1 MGDINDLGAVRA
13 FIAVAN
19 SGSFARAADLCGLT
33 RSAVGKAVSR
43 LEEQLGTRLLHRST
57 RSVGLTVEG
66 ELFLERGSQILAD
79 LDEVEA
85 SIRQDQAEPVGI
97 LRLTVPGSYGR
108 LKVLPILHSYLAA
121 WPNIQAEVNFSD
133 RIIDIVEEGY
143 DLSVRIGAVP
153 TDTQLITR
161 VIAHSSTI
169 LCAAPRYLKAHPTP
183 LTPEEITHHR
193 RLAFG
198 RRRRPLPWQLHRP
211 DRTIAIIETSPYMLF
226 DSADAIR
233 DAALLGSGIAYL
245 PEFLIEEDLRTGK
258 LVALLPDHKTEKLP
272 IFAIYP
278 SRRHLSNKVRL
289 FLDMLTHSTHT

>member
-1 MGDINDLGAVRA
+1 
-13 FIAVAN
+13 
-19 SGSFARAADLCGLT
+19 
-33 RSAVGKAVSR
+33 
-43 LEEQLGTRLLHRST
+43 
-57 RSVGLTVEG
+57 
-66 ELFLERGSQILAD
+66 
-79 LDEVEA
+79 
-85 SIRQDQAEPVGI
+85 
-97 LRLTVPGSYGR
+97 
-108 LKVLPILHSYLAA
+108 LPILHRYLEA

-133 RIIDIVEEGY
+133 RIIDLVEEGY

-169 LCAAPRYLKAHPTP
+169 LCAAPHYLEAHPAP
-183 LTPEEITHHR
+183 LTPEEIAHHR

-211 DRTIAIIETSPYMLF
+211 DETIAIIDTSPFMLF

-245 PEFLIEEDLRTGK
+245 PEFLIKEDLRNGR
-258 LVALLPDHKTEKLP
+258 LVNLLLDHKTEKLP

-289 FLDMLTHSTHT
+289 FLDMLANSDSA

>member
-43 LEEQLGTRLLHRST
+43 LEEQLGTRLLQRST
-57 RSVGLTVEG
+57 RSIGLTVEG
-66 ELFLERGSQILAD
+66 QLFLERASQILAD

-108 LKVLPILHSYLAA
+108 LRILPVLHRYLAA

-133 RIIDIVEEGY
+133 RIIDLVEEGY

-161 VIAHSSTI
+161 VITHSSTI
-169 LCAAPRYLKAHPTP
+169 LCAAPSYLEAHPAP
-183 LTPEEITHHR
+183 LTPEEITRHR

-198 RRRRPLPWQLHRP
+198 SRRRPLPWQFHGP
-211 DRTIAIIETSPYMLF
+211 DQTTAIIDTSPYMLF

-245 PEFLIEEDLRTGK
+245 PEFLIEEDLHTGT
-258 LVALLPDHKTEKLP
+258 LVALLPDHKTEKLS

-289 FLDMLTHSTHT
+289 FIDMLTNSTKA